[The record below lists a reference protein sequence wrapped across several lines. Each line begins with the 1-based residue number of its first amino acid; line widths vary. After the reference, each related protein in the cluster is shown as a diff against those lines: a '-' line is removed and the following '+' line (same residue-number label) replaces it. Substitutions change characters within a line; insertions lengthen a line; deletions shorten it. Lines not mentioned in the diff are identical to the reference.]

1 MTAYL
6 KRTARFGVAS
16 ALLVGI
22 FGFMPAPAHAATLQ
36 LTDGRIVT
44 GKLGE
49 TAGVAEDPINP
60 GPSAGMIRTT
70 PILVIEDGLRRTF
83 IHKTAVREVLDKA
96 DTSPVRVRVWQKEAM
111 RGMSLGSIGAP
122 TRVTEFDEY
131 GRRIVELP
139 SNHGAISVVQGVTE
153 VNSVFTRVQGLRAEP
168 TTYVWDMRL
177 ATSSLPRAV
186 LSKILLNA
194 VPRDS
199 FDKRMQVVRLYLQS
213 ERYRDAAREL
223 ETVRRDFVD
232 RADVDAEAI
241 DDNLRQLRDLAARAL
256 LDEIELRRESGQ
268 PQLARSLLERFP
280 ADGVGGDTLQR
291 VRELLDE
298 DDLATR
304 RRAELLTRLDET
316 AAGLIEPAA
325 RVVAERIVG
334 EIRTRLSDASAD
346 RLTAFLQLA
355 DGGSLSADSLA
366 AIAISGWLLGSNN
379 AVESLPSALT
389 LVRVREDIRRY
400 LVEKS
405 PEARESILVSI
416 RESSAA
422 EVPRV
427 AQLLA
432 RMEPPLPLVE
442 PIEDE
447 PGASAPGVNPETA
460 TAPEAEPSSSLP
472 AGCHELLVDVGRRTV
487 RAQLQLPPEY
497 DPLRRYPTIVTLGE
511 IGAPA
516 SAQLDFWAGPP
527 RAEVGRIGQA
537 TRRGYI
543 VLSVEWARPDQLR
556 YEYTAEEHAAVL
568 VALRDALRRVSIDS
582 DRVFLT
588 GHGAGADLAWDLTLA
603 HPDHWAGCL
612 PFLGVAD
619 RYCGF
624 YWKNAEHVPWRIV
637 MGELDGQKLEANA
650 RELNRYLRPRFDATV
665 VEYRG
670 RGYDQLSDDIQRSF
684 DWMGR
689 KQRAEVPDE
698 FECTTMRT
706 RDNYFWWIEVDG
718 LPEKSIVAPAE
729 WPRRSA
735 RPAKI
740 SGRKFTGNKLGV
752 RTGAEK
758 VTVWLSPDL
767 VDFEEPIEIEHNGRR
782 LVPRGERVEPDL
794 RVLLEDARTRAE
806 RQRPYWAKVSS
817 R

>member
-1 MTAYL
+1 MLVCWLPA
-6 KRTARFGVAS
+6 AR
-16 ALLVGI
+16 
-22 FGFMPAPAHAATLQ
+22 AATLQ
-36 LTDGRIVT
+36 LNDGRVIS
-44 GKLGE
+44 GRLGE

-60 GPSAGMIRTT
+60 GPTAGMIRTT

-83 IHKTAVREVLDKA
+83 VHKTAVRDVLDEA
-96 DTSPVRVRVWQKEAM
+96 DNSPVKIRVWQKEAT
-111 RGMSLGSIGAP
+111 RGMGLGSIGAP

-139 SNHGAISVVQGVTE
+139 SNHGAIAVVQGVTE
-153 VNSVFTRVQGLRAEP
+153 VNSVYTRVQGLRAEP

-177 ATSSLPRAV
+177 ATSSLPRRV
-186 LSKILLNA
+186 LSQILLNA

-223 ETVRRDFVD
+223 ETVRRDFAG
-232 RADVDAEAI
+232 RADVDAAAI

-256 LDEIELRRESGQ
+256 LDEIELRRASGQ
-268 PQLARSLLERFP
+268 PVLARSLLERFP

-298 DDLATR
+298 NDTSAR
-304 RRAELLTRLDET
+304 RRAELLTLLDET
-316 AAGLIEPAA
+316 AEGLSEPAA
-325 RVVAERIVG
+325 REVAERIVG
-334 EIRTRLSDASAD
+334 EIRDRLSDASAD
-346 RLTAFLQLA
+346 RLTAFRQLA
-355 DGGSLSADSLA
+355 GGGSLSPDGLA
-366 AIAISGWLLGSNN
+366 AIAVSGWLLGSNN
-379 AVESLPSALT
+379 AVESLPTALT
-389 LVRVREDIRRY
+389 LVRVRDDVRRY
-400 LVEKS
+400 LTEQDA
-405 PEARESILVSI
+405 EARESILISI
-416 RESSAA
+416 KESSAA
-422 EVPRV
+422 DVPSV

-442 PIEDE
+442 QIKTE
-447 PGASAPGVNPETA
+447 PEASAPGVSPEP
-460 TAPEAEPSSSLP
+460 APIPGDDAPGPLP
-472 AGCHELLVDVGRRTV
+472 TGCHELSVEFGSRKV

-497 DPLRRYPTIVTLGE
+497 DPLRLYPTIVTLGE

-516 SAQLDFWAGPP
+516 SAQLDYWAGPP
-527 RAEVGRIGQA
+527 REGVGRIGQA
-537 TRRGYI
+537 TRRGYV
-543 VLSVEWARPDQLR
+543 VLSIEWARPDQLR

-568 VALRDALRRVSIDS
+568 VTLRDALRRVSIDS

-588 GHGAGADLAWDLTLA
+588 GHGAGADLAWDLALA

-612 PFLGVAD
+612 PFLGLAD

-624 YWKNAEHVPWRIV
+624 YWKNAQHVPWRIV
-637 MGELDGQKLEANA
+637 MGELDGVKLEVNA
-650 RELNRYLRPRFDATV
+650 RELDRYLRPRFDATV

-689 KQRAEVPDE
+689 KRRAPTPDE
-698 FECTTMRT
+698 FECVTMRPW
-706 RDNYFWWIEVDG
+706 DNYFWWIEAEG
-718 LPEKSIVAPAE
+718 LPEKSLVAPAE

-735 RPAKI
+735 RAAKVR
-740 SGRKFTGNKLGV
+740 GRKFTGNKLGV
-752 RTGAEK
+752 FTGADS

-767 VDFEEPIEIEHNGRR
+767 VDFSEPIEVEHNGRR
-782 LVPRGERVEPDL
+782 LVPRGERVDPDL